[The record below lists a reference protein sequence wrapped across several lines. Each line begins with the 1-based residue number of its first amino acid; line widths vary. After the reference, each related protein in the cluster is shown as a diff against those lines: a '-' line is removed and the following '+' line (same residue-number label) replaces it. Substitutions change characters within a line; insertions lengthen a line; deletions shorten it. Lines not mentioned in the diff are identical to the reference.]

1 MKARTSEDRRG
12 KNEEG
17 YDRRKRVQ
25 SAGKNGK
32 GKERTEEE
40 ESVMRCEEGEER
52 RGEGLMKKREEGE
65 ANKGKA

>member
-25 SAGKNGK
+25 SAGKNGE

-40 ESVMRCEEGEER
+40 ESVMRCEKGEER
-52 RGEGLMKKREEGE
+52 RGKGLMKKRVE

>member
-25 SAGKNGK
+25 SAGKNGE

-40 ESVMRCEEGEER
+40 ESVMRCEKGEER
-52 RGEGLMKKREEGE
+52 RGKGLMKKRGE